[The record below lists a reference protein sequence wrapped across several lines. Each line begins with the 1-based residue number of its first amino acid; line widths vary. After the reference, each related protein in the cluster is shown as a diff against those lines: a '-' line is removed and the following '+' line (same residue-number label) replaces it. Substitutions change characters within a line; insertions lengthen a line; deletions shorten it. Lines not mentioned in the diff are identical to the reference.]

1 MKTNANQ
8 TTSTIYYRPL
18 KQWIEVTPEQKR
30 DWERF
35 VGTTRKAKQRSGA
48 CCIPYKKSYKCDGL
62 CDTCEFRCIPK
73 DAPQQLSIDTEM
85 ENAYENGVSRTSFL
99 ADSRLAT
106 EIDID
111 ALILN
116 GLLTE
121 LQSSDPES
129 YEILMAITDGL
140 SERAGADRLHMPRN
154 TFVYKRNQL
163 LKRLKENF

>member
-1 MKTNANQ
+1 MC
-8 TTSTIYYRPL
+8 I
-18 KQWIEVTPEQKR
+18 R
-30 DWERF
+30 DR
-35 VGTTRKAKQRSGA
+35 
-48 CCIPYKKSYKCDGL
+48 YKKSYKCDGI

-73 DAPQQLSIDTEM
+73 DAPQHLSIDTEM
-85 ENAYENGVSRTSFL
+85 ENADENGVSRTSFL
-99 ADSRLAT
+99 ADSKLTT

-129 YEILMAITDGL
+129 YEILMAIADGL
-140 SERAGADRLHMPRN
+140 SERAGAERLHIPRN

-163 LKRLKENF
+163 LKRLKEKF